1 MNDAL
6 FLTTAIVG
14 TVELIKAANSGD
26 KETVEIIA
34 AAAVIGG
41 LSGVFGID
49 HMTIVT
55 GIQAGLAAAG
65 VYAGAKL
72 VGGIKNS

>member
-14 TVELIKAANSGD
+14 TVELIKATNAGD
-26 KETVEIIA
+26 KQTVEIIG

-41 LSGVFGID
+41 LCGIFSID

-55 GIQAGLAAAG
+55 GIQAGLSAAG

-72 VGGIKNS
+72 VGGIK